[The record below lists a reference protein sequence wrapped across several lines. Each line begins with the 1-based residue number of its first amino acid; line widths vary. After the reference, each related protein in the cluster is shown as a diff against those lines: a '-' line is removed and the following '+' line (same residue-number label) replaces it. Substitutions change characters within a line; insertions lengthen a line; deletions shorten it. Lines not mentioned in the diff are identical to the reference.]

1 MYQEKKVR
9 QSTRVLQ
16 HTTSPPDAQEEKQY
30 YQEEGGVLFPKALK
44 KKTGKHVHELPGKN
58 IY

>member
-1 MYQEKKVR
+1 MT
-9 QSTRVLQ
+9 STRVFL
-16 HTTSPPDAQEEKQY
+16 HTTSTPDVQEEKQY
-30 YQEEGGVLFPKALK
+30 YQEGGGALCPKALK